1 MQDTLQDPAV
11 AQEASN
17 RTERIKSAAAEKIR
31 ESKEKAVELHTT
43 AEDYVREHPTKCV
56 LGVFGLG
63 LLIGLVIR
71 R

>member
-1 MQDTLQDPAV
+1 MQDTLQDTTDT
-11 AQEASN
+11 QEVSN
-17 RTERIKSAAAEKIR
+17 RTERIKIAAADKIR
-31 ESKEKAVELHTT
+31 VSKAKAVELHTT

>member
-1 MQDTLQDPAV
+1 MQDILQD
-11 AQEASN
+11 QEDTQEVLN
-17 RTERIKSAAAEKIR
+17 RKERIKSAAADKIR

-43 AEDYVREHPTKCV
+43 AEDYVREHPTKCI
-56 LGVFGLG
+56 LGIFGLG